1 MVRWMIFSILA
12 TGCVQPDFVTSN
24 GVQVYLNGDRGP
36 HWTKEKFDAVDARWL
51 PELKEVDSRFEGA
64 ERHMPGVNVFVESE
78 PIPCPWIGGDGK
90 CAGIQDGPNLRIEI
104 GVCPDSSSYA
114 HEMLHWL
121 ELKVLGVVSY
131 EHDTPQ
137 WATVY
142 RLQCGEP

>member
-64 ERHMPGVNVFVESE
+64 ERYMAEVSVFVESDS
-78 PIPCPWIGGDGK
+78 IPCPWTGGNGK
-90 CAGIQDGPNLRIEI
+90 CAGLQDGPNLYIEQSI
-104 GVCPDSSSYA
+104 CLNNSAYA

-121 ELKVLGVVSY
+121 ELKVLGIVNN
-131 EHDTPQ
+131 EHNTPQ